1 MFYRDGVFWGMHLIW
16 WAIWFVLL
24 GWIFF
29 APSSSS
35 YDEIE
40 DDDPLTSLKR
50 RFAKGEIT
58 KSEYEESKKLLKS
71 DD

>member
-35 YDEIE
+35 YSEIE

-71 DD
+71 DG

>member
-71 DD
+71 DG

>member
-1 MFYRDGVFWGMHLIW
+1 MFYKDGFFWGMHLIW
-16 WAIWFVLL
+16 WAIWIVAL

-71 DD
+71 DG

>member
-40 DDDPLTSLKR
+40 HDDPLISLKR

-71 DD
+71 DG

>member
-58 KSEYEESKKLLKS
+58 KSEYEESKKLLKM
-71 DD
+71 

>member
-1 MFYRDGVFWGMHLIW
+1 MFYKDGFFWGMHLIW
-16 WAIWFVLL
+16 WAIWVVLL

-71 DD
+71 DG

>member
-29 APSSSS
+29 APSSSN
-35 YDEIE
+35 YQEIE
-40 DDDPLTSLKR
+40 DDDPLMVLKR
-50 RFAKGEIT
+50 RFAMGEIT
-58 KSEYEESKKLLKS
+58 KEEYEEFKKILNA
-71 DD
+71 DG

>member
-29 APSSSS
+29 APPSSS

-71 DD
+71 DG